1 MRKLIALGLAGVL
14 ALPVTQAAALKK
26 VEKKTETRSLHI
38 PDEVAPAVQPYLD
51 CRLQSLGATIK
62 HTDGKLADSLVEK
75 GGDCS
80 ALRTKAATDADAML
94 VKTGKD
100 EADRTKM
107 VQDTLKSIDDFA
119 DVMRQMMAGAGAKS
133 S

>member
-1 MRKLIALGLAGVL
+1 MKKLIALSLIGLL

-26 VEKKTETRSLHI
+26 ADKTETHSLHI
-38 PDEVAPAVQPYLD
+38 PDEVAPAVEPYLQ
-51 CRLQSLGATIK
+51 CRLQSLGATVK
-62 HTDGKLADSLVEK
+62 GTNGKTVDPVVEK

-80 ALRTKAATDADAML
+80 ALRAKAAIDADALL
-94 VKTGKD
+94 VKAGKD
-100 EADRTKM
+100 AADRTAM

-119 DVMRQMMAGAGAKS
+119 EVMRGAMAGAKAKS